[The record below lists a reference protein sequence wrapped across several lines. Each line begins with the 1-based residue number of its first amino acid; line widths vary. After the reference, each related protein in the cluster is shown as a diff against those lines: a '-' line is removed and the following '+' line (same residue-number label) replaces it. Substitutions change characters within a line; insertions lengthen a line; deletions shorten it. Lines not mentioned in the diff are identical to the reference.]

1 MQKVAVV
8 HGPNINLLGV
18 REPEVYGTTNYDE
31 MNKQIKQ
38 KAEKLELKVDI
49 FQSNHEGEIADYLQ
63 SLIDDAAGVI
73 INPAGLTHTSVVL
86 KDTLVALRLPV
97 IEVHISNIYR
107 REDYRH
113 KSITASA
120 AVGQI
125 AGLGVRGYLLALE
138 AMNELLREEKY

>member
-18 REPEVYGTTNYDE
+18 REPEVYGTTNYNE

-38 KAEKLELKVDI
+38 KAEELELEVDI
-49 FQSNHEGEIADYLQ
+49 FQSNHEGEIVDYLQ
-63 SLIDDAAGVI
+63 GLIDDSAGVI

-86 KDTLVALRLPV
+86 KDTLIALRLPV

-125 AGLGVRGYLLALE
+125 AGLGVRGYFLALQ

>member
-8 HGPNINLLGV
+8 HGPNINMLGV
-18 REPEVYGTTNYDE
+18 REPEVYGTTNYKE
-31 MNKQIKQ
+31 MNKKIKK
-38 KAEKLELKVDI
+38 KAEDLELEVEI

-63 SLIDDAAGVI
+63 SLIDDAAGII

-86 KDTLVALRLPV
+86 KDTLIALRLPV

-125 AGLGVRGYLLALE
+125 AGLGINGYLLALE
-138 AMNELLREEKY
+138 AMSRLLREEKY